1 MLLNESERQS
11 KKASNFVFYVQSGSM
26 VISGRDNFCHHTLN
40 VKNVYVLKLVYLY
53 IKKEKKKK
61 KSE

>member
-1 MLLNESERQS
+1 MNRKGRARKQVT
-11 KKASNFVFYVQSGSM
+11 FVFYVQSGSM